1 MTKTTTAPATLRFTE
16 TDGIEY
22 LAGGNSFRLGMRY
35 DSMLRVGDAVQIA
48 DADGNR
54 IGEETVADIF
64 TGGLRE
70 MIRVH
75 AENSYDFRKPNSEAR
90 KRDLRSAME
99 QWYAGNIVDDNS
111 PCTVIYFEPRDE
123 VEATLSTFVEDDGAD
138 IPVTGE
144 DHTDGVE
151 QLAAIMADVNSDIVT
166 TAETATEDGADETET
181 PTPPTTTDEA
191 AA

>member
-1 MTKTTTAPATLRFTE
+1 MTKTTTAPVTLRFTE

-35 DSMLRVGDAVQIA
+35 DSMLRVGDTVQIA

-64 TGGLRE
+64 TGVLRE

-75 AENSYDFRKPNSEAR
+75 AENCYDFRKPNSEAR
-90 KRDLRSAME
+90 KRDLRSSME

-138 IPVTGE
+138 IPAAGE
-144 DHTDGVE
+144 GHAEGVA
-151 QLAAIMADVNSDIVT
+151 QLATIMASVNSDIIG
-166 TAETATEDGADETET
+166 AANADQTEVEVNE
-181 PTPPTTTDEA
+181 PTTTDEA
-191 AA
+191 TV